1 MRSLLL
7 PCAATGVSLLAM
19 WCLLG
24 ATPRGQ
30 PWTTAVTLSQGRDGR
45 RRCRWR
51 CCGRFVR
58 PRCVATCA
66 VTYCAT
72 RGSIAPLLYPQLI
85 ATKEFTRLPRINTAD
100 SFG

>member
-58 PRCVATCA
+58 PLCVATCA
-66 VTYCAT
+66 VNYCAT